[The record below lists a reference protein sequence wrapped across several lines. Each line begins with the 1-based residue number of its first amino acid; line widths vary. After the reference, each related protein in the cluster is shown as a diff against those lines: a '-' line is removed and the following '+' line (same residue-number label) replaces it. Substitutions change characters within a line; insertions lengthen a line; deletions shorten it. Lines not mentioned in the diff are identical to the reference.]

1 MKRILTIA
9 FLSMALLLTQGE
21 FAAAQDDLTTIPPF
35 KIFDNLYYVG
45 LRGVSSYALKTSAGL
60 ILIDATYEESSG
72 EIIKSLQQVG
82 LNPKDIK
89 YIIVTHAHSD
99 HAAGAPAIQAL
110 SGARVGMAQGDWD
123 MYAKGG
129 YLSSGGQQR
138 VFPALKRDLVIKDGD
153 TLTVGDTTMKFYVT
167 PGHTP
172 GVTSLEFQAID
183 GGKKYKTLMF
193 GGTGLNTVNGAR
205 TTEQYIA
212 SVKRLMVMPDL
223 QVNITNHPGGA
234 QVFQRHEKL
243 VARKAGNPH
252 PFVDPAGFKAY
263 FADLLAS
270 AEKKLAAEKAANR
283 P

>member
-1 MKRILTIA
+1 MKRILTIT
-9 FLSMALLLTQGE
+9 FLAAALLITQVE
-21 FAAAQDDLTTIPPF
+21 FAAAQDDLTTTPPF

-45 LRGVSSYALKTSAGL
+45 LRGVSSFAVRTSAGL
-60 ILIDATYEESSG
+60 ILIDATYEESSA
-72 EIIKSLQQVG
+72 EVIKSLQQAG
-82 LNPKDIK
+82 LNPRDIK

-110 SGARVGMAQGDWD
+110 SGARVGMAEGDWD

-129 YLSSGGQQR
+129 YMSSGGQQR

-153 TLTVGDTTMKFYVT
+153 TLTLGDTTMKFYVT

-172 GVTSLEFQAID
+172 GVTSLEFQVAD
-183 GGKKYKTLMF
+183 GARKYKTVMF
-193 GGTGLNTVNGAR
+193 GGTGLNTVNGVR

-212 SVKRLMVMPDL
+212 SVRRMMALPDL
-223 QVNITNHPGGA
+223 QVNITNHPAGA
-234 QVFQRHEKL
+234 QVFQRRDKL
-243 VARKAGNPH
+243 MARKAGDPH

-263 FADLLAS
+263 FADLLAN